1 MASRTLDIYK
11 EDYFPHQWEFIKSG
25 LAGENKNK
33 KIAAYVGG
41 MGSGKTHSFL
51 HKTFINH
58 VKRKNKDGISNG
70 WIIYPTYSL
79 AEEVF
84 IPPFLDI
91 LRDKGIDYNYN
102 VSKHTIKTAYGNIKI
117 FQMVKP
123 DKIIGVS
130 LSYCGFDEFDISS
143 YRYCEL
149 AFNKA
154 LGRMRDCENPEIF
167 ICTTPEGMKY
177 TYTLMVEKA
186 DENKF
191 LVRGKTKDNV
201 YLPKSYLK
209 LLEENYDKTLLKA
222 YSLGEFVNLQQGQ
235 TYYQFNRDSCVSEVS
250 YDRSKPVRVGI
261 DFNCEPEC
269 AVLFQLYEQ
278 QPQVR
283 VFDCIALSHSG
294 SGDLLTERMANTI
307 KQKYP
312 NSEYIAY
319 PDATGV
325 KRGSSAMFSDIDLL
339 MKSGFK
345 IKALKTN
352 PLVVDRVNAVNR
364 ALDGNL
370 IIDPKCKALIEDLE
384 KVVNK
389 QGTREIDKSNKDLT
403 HMSDALGYAIHW
415 EKPIIKQ
422 TLGSINRL

>member
-1 MASRTLDIYK
+1 MASNLTIHK
-11 EDYFPHQWEFIKSG
+11 EDYFPHQWDFLKS
-25 LAGENKNK
+25 K
-33 KIAAYVGG
+33 KQINAYVGG
-41 MGSGKTHSFL
+41 FGSGKTYSFL

-58 VKRKNKDGISNG
+58 ITRKNKDGISNG

-91 LRDKGIDYNYN
+91 LRNKGIDYNYN

-154 LGRMRDCENPEIF
+154 LGRMRDSENPEIY

-177 TYTLMVEKA
+177 TYTLMVEKD

-191 LVRGKTKDNV
+191 LVRGKTSDNV
-201 YLPKSYLK
+201 YLPQSYLK
-209 LLEENYDKTLLKA
+209 LLEENYDEKLLKA
-222 YSLGEFVNLQQGQ
+222 YRDGQFVNLQQGQ
-235 TYYQFNRDSCVSEVS
+235 TYYQFNRDTNIQGVQ
-250 YDRSKPVRVGI
+250 YNRSLPVRIGI
-261 DFNCEPEC
+261 DWNVDPEC

-278 QPQVR
+278 QPQIR

-294 SGDLLTERMANTI
+294 SGDLLTERMVNTI
-307 KQKYP
+307 KGKYP
-312 NSEYIAY
+312 NSEYVAY
-319 PDATGV
+319 PDATGH
-325 KRGSSAMFSDIDLL
+325 KRGSSAMYSDIDLL
-339 MKSGFK
+339 IKGGFK
-345 IKALKTN
+345 VKALKSN
-352 PLVVDRVNAVNR
+352 PLVVDRVNAMNK
-364 ALDGNL
+364 ALKGNL
-370 IIDPKCKALIEDLE
+370 VIDPSCSLLIQDLE
-384 KVVNK
+384 KTSNK
-389 QGTREIDKSNKDLT
+389 EGTREIDKSNKSLS
-403 HMSDALGYAIHW
+403 HMSDALGYAVHW
-415 EKPIIKQ
+415 EKPIIKPI
-422 TLGSINRL
+422 LGSIKR

>member
-1 MASRTLDIYK
+1 MASNLTIYK
-11 EDYFPHQWEFIKSG
+11 EDYFPHQWEFLKS
-25 LAGENKNK
+25 K
-33 KIAAYVGG
+33 KQINAYVGG
-41 MGSGKTHSFL
+41 FGSGKTYSFL

-58 VKRKNKDGISNG
+58 ITRKNKDGISNG

-84 IPPFLDI
+84 VPPFLDI
-91 LRDKGIDYNYN
+91 LENKGIPYDYN

-123 DKIIGVS
+123 QSIVGVS

-143 YRYCEL
+143 HKYCET

-154 LGRMRDCENPEIF
+154 LGRMRDCENPEIY

-186 DENKF
+186 DNNKF
-191 LVRGKTKDNV
+191 LVRGKTSDNV

-209 LLEENYDKTLLKA
+209 LLEENYDKKLLKA
-222 YSLGEFVNLQQGQ
+222 YRDGEFVNLQQGQ
-235 TYYQFNRDSCVSEVS
+235 TYYQFDRNSNVGEVEYNRG
-250 YDRSKPVRVGI
+250 KPVRYGI
-261 DFNCEPEC
+261 DFNADPEC

-278 QPQVR
+278 QPPEIR

-294 SGDLLTERMANTI
+294 SGDLLTERMVNTI

-319 PDATGV
+319 PDATGIR
-325 KRGSSAMFSDIDLL
+325 RGSSSMFSDIEIIR
-339 MKSGFK
+339 KGGVR
-345 IKALKTN
+345 IKALKSN
-352 PLVVDRVNAVNR
+352 PPVTDRVNAVNR

-370 IIDPKCKALIEDLE
+370 LIDTKCKALIQDLE

-389 QGTREIDKSNKDLT
+389 EGTREIDKSNKDLT
-403 HMSDALGYAIHW
+403 HMSDALGYAVHW

-422 TLGSINRL
+422 TLGSIKR

>member
-1 MASRTLDIYK
+1 M
-11 EDYFPHQWEFIKSG
+11 F
-25 LAGENKNK
+25 
-33 KIAAYVGG
+33 V
-41 MGSGKTHSFL
+41 
-51 HKTFINH
+51 
-58 VKRKNKDGISNG
+58 
-70 WIIYPTYSL
+70 
-79 AEEVF
+79 
-84 IPPFLDI
+84 PPFLDI
-91 LRDKGIDYNYN
+91 LRDKGIDYDYN
-102 VSKHTIKTAYGNIKI
+102 ISKHTIKTAYGNIKI

-143 YRYCEL
+143 YKYCEV

-154 LGRMRDCENPEIF
+154 LGRMRDTEDPEIY

-191 LVRGKTKDNV
+191 LVRGKTQDNV

-235 TYYQFNRDSCVSEVS
+235 TYYQFNRDSCVSEVR
-250 YDRSKPVRVGI
+250 YDRGKPLRYGI
-261 DFNCEPEC
+261 DFNADPLCS
-269 AVLFQLYEQ
+269 VLFQLYEQ
-278 QPQVR
+278 QPQIR
-283 VFDCIALSHSG
+283 VFDCISLSHGG
-294 SGDLLTERMANTI
+294 SGDLLTERMVNTI
-307 KQKYP
+307 KHKYP

-319 PDATGV
+319 PDATGIR
-325 KRGSSAMFSDIDLL
+325 RGSSSMFSDIEIIR
-339 MKSGFK
+339 KGGVR
-345 IKALKTN
+345 IKALKSN
-352 PLVVDRVNAVNR
+352 PPVTDRVNAVNR

-370 IIDPKCKALIEDLE
+370 IIDTKCKALIQDLE

-389 QGTREIDKSNKDLT
+389 EGTREIDKSNKDLT
-403 HMSDALGYAIHW
+403 HMSDALGYAVHW

-422 TLGSINRL
+422 TLGSIKR